1 MFRVHADSRNNL
13 LSIEFHSQLGLKEI
27 SQCLERIYNERKNF
41 TSDYNTIVRLKEN
54 LVFVDE
60 AQTKIDLTIFTGK
73 LRRLKKT
80 VIVYPEHC
88 QTSKHTAEKL
98 HQICTECDV
107 LSYLTVSEVEA
118 KRLLGILW

>member
-1 MFRVHADSRNNL
+1 MFGVHADNKNNL
-13 LSIEFHSQLGLKEI
+13 LRIELNNQLSLKDI

-41 TSDYNTIVRLKEN
+41 TSDYNTIVKLKEN

-60 AQTKIDLTIFTGK
+60 AHTKIDLTIFTGK
-73 LRRLKKT
+73 LRQLKKA
-80 VIVYPEHC
+80 VILYPEHC
-88 QTSKHTAEKL
+88 QMSKRTAEKL
-98 HQICTECDV
+98 HQICSECDV